1 MYVCMYSIQVISI
14 GVHHNLDQRSGRYYL
29 GDELK
34 RFISACVNDAVFEI
48 STNKML
54 STRI

>member
-34 RFISACVNDAVFEI
+34 RFISACVSDTVLKKVQNGTMQV
-48 STNKML
+48 L
-54 STRI
+54 